1 MAMETVCSPVRI
13 AGQCQDKAIILDEA
27 RPTPTPTPPGV
38 PCNYGAG
45 LRDRVENRDKSPER
59 VLVLCHREE
68 GTRLVSGFELKLLLT
83 DSSVFGYSVLPRSR
97 NVPEALSLKL
107 RLVSRRISQ

>member
-13 AGQCQDKAIILDEA
+13 AGQCQGRAIILDEA
-27 RPTPTPTPPGV
+27 RPTPKPTPSGV

-68 GTRLVSGFELKLLLT
+68 GTRLVSGFELKLFLT
-83 DSSVFGYSVLPRSR
+83 DSSGFGCSVLPRSR

-107 RLVSRRISQ
+107 RLESRRNSQ